1 MTTGFSLDPS
11 YRRPA
16 DGPVLIA
23 GSPLRLFRL
32 GAAGVRVVEAIER
45 GTDLPS
51 GHERLTRRLVDAG
64 AIHPTADA
72 APVDPSALT
81 IVVPALGGRPEFAPQ
96 RCRTIVVDDGS
107 PVPITVPVIRP
118 GDPLLRVVRLD
129 ANQGPAAARNAGL
142 REVTTPYVAFVD
154 TDVDVDEDTL
164 LALAGQLDASGD
176 ALAAPRVCAHA
187 ASDDASVFQ
196 RFEQAGSPL
205 DLGPVAARV
214 APTTRVSYVPAASI
228 VCRVDAIR
236 AVGGFDEALRYGEDV
251 DLVWRLVAAGHTVR
265 YDPSVVAHHDTRP
278 TVAGWLGR
286 KFAYG
291 TGGAVLARRHGDHT
305 AVARLSPAMA
315 LAAGALL
322 VRRRWSVPVAAACLA
337 RSGSVLSAS
346 LPEPVVTPALMGRLS
361 VRGLWW
367 SLRQESALLLRHWWP
382 AALVAATASRSVRRA
397 IVTACVVDVAAAA
410 SEGVCEG
417 HVAAFAGRRLDDLA
431 YGGGLW
437 WGALRARDLR
447 ALAVRWVRR
456 PGGADRL
463 TG

>member
-251 DLVWRLVAAGHTVR
+251 DLVWRLVEHGMRCRYEPASIVRHRTRTGWAA
-265 YDPSVVAHHDTRP
+265 
-278 TVAGWLGR
+278 WLTQR
-286 KFAYG
+286 FRYG
-291 TGGAVLARRHGDHT
+291 TSAAPLAIRHPGALAPVRTSGWSVAVWGTATLVHPVVGASLGIGTTLALVRKLRDVPAAESIRLAGLGNLYAGQLLASTMLRAWWPISLAAAVMSARARRAVIAAVVCT
-305 AVARLSPAMA
+305 AVTDIRRHRNTLDPARAVA
-315 LAAGALL
+315 LGIA
-322 VRRRWSVPVAAACLA
+322 
-337 RSGSVLSAS
+337 
-346 LPEPVVTPALMGRLS
+346 
-361 VRGLWW
+361 
-367 SLRQESALLLRHWWP
+367 
-382 AALVAATASRSVRRA
+382 
-397 IVTACVVDVAAAA
+397 
-410 SEGVCEG
+410 
-417 HVAAFAGRRLDDLA
+417 DDLA
-431 YGGGLW
+431 YGAGVWAGMWRERTVAPITPELSSW
-437 WGALRARDLR
+437 PGSGRRDE
-447 ALAVRWVRR
+447 A
-456 PGGADRL
+456 
-463 TG
+463 

>member
-251 DLVWRLVAAGHTVR
+251 DLVWRLVEHGMRCRYEPASTVR
-265 YDPSVVAHHDTRP
+265 HRTR
-278 TVAGWLGR
+278 AGWAAWLTQR
-286 KFAYG
+286 FRYG
-291 TGGAVLARRHGDHT
+291 TSAAPLAIRHPGALAPVRTSGWSVAVWGTATLVHPVVGASLGIGTTLALVRKLRDVPAAESIRLAGLGNLYAGQLLASTMLRAWWPISLAAAVMSARARRAVIAAVVCT
-305 AVARLSPAMA
+305 AVTDIRRHRNTLDPARAVA
-315 LAAGALL
+315 LGIA
-322 VRRRWSVPVAAACLA
+322 
-337 RSGSVLSAS
+337 
-346 LPEPVVTPALMGRLS
+346 
-361 VRGLWW
+361 
-367 SLRQESALLLRHWWP
+367 
-382 AALVAATASRSVRRA
+382 
-397 IVTACVVDVAAAA
+397 
-410 SEGVCEG
+410 
-417 HVAAFAGRRLDDLA
+417 DDLA
-431 YGGGLW
+431 YGAGVWAGMWRERTVAPITPELSSW
-437 WGALRARDLR
+437 PGSGRRDE
-447 ALAVRWVRR
+447 A
-456 PGGADRL
+456 
-463 TG
+463 